1 MKLKFTKTYKIDFSA
16 EPKPRNVFILMDG
29 TWNDE
34 TGRDDSQEV
43 TNIVKLYRLL
53 GEDSDTQISRYFR
66 GIGNDEDNK
75 LWSRVTQGA
84 FGTSEQKIR
93 DDAYTMICKN
103 YQPGD
108 RIFIFGFS
116 RGAASARMLAS
127 DLHKKGIPDEI
138 TITTKPYA
146 NRRGRYI
153 EYRFVNYEAKGKK
166 HPVAVEFLGVWDT
179 VFAFGIPVK
188 ILGIPFHNYDLFK
201 DKTVAKNV
209 KRAVHLVAIDET
221 RVPFQPTL
229 MNHDPDV
236 VHEVWFPGVHT
247 DVGGGYKDD
256 ELGRITLKYMLDQ
269 LDKHCQINELPP
281 VQYKPIR
288 EDFTKQ
294 MDQKHI
300 FHFHGLGFQ
309 KSFRMI
315 HVLKNGK
322 PDKKIQPLIHDSYYQ
337 IQNSSEAF
345 SYQKKKKLFGK
356 PELKLYR
363 FIYVPANV
371 KALNRDFDYVGDET
385 ENIILTERDM
395 MKPRMQLSMKG

>member
-1 MKLKFTKTYKIDFSA
+1 MKLKFTKTYKVDFSA
-16 EPKPRNVFILMDG
+16 PPTPRNVFILMDG

-34 TGRDDSQEV
+34 TGKDDSQEV

-53 GEDSDTQISRYFR
+53 GEDSETQISRYFR

-75 LWSRVTQGA
+75 LWNRITQGA
-84 FGTSEQKIR
+84 FGSGEQRIR

-103 YQPGD
+103 YHPGD

-127 DLHKKGIPDEI
+127 DLHKKGIPEEI

-146 NRRGRYI
+146 NRQGKYT

-166 HPVAVEFLGVWDT
+166 HPVDVEFLGVWDT

-188 ILGIPFHNYDLFK
+188 ILGIPFHKYDLFK

-221 RVPFQPTL
+221 RNPFQPTL
-229 MNHDPDV
+229 MNYDPAV

-247 DVGGGYKDD
+247 DVGGGYKND

-269 LDKHCQINELPP
+269 LDQHCHMHDLPP

-288 EDFTKQ
+288 EDFVTLS
-294 MDQKHI
+294 DQKYV
-300 FHFHGLGFQ
+300 FHFHGLGLQ

-315 HVLKNGK
+315 QVLKNGK
-322 PDKKIQPLIHDSYYQ
+322 PDKKIKPLIHDSYYR

-345 SYQKKKKLFGK
+345 SFQKQKKLFGK
-356 PELKLYR
+356 PEVKQYR

-371 KALNRDFDYVGDET
+371 KALNRDFEYVGDDR
-385 ENIILTERDM
+385 ENIIFTERDG
-395 MKPRMQLSMKG
+395 MKPKMQLSMKG